1 MWMEE
6 SIGERI
12 NLERVGQAAATGAT
26 IVATACPFCSVM
38 LDDGSKSTGAAQ
50 PLEVVDLAL
59 LLERSL
65 GGHAG
70 TGGVD
75 VATYGRAE
83 PPAGGEA

>member
-12 NLERVGQAAATGAT
+12 NLERVSQAAATGAS

-38 LDDGSKSTGAAQ
+38 LDDGSKSVGGAE
-50 PLEVVDLAL
+50 PLEVIDLAL

-65 GGHAG
+65 GDNPRPK
-70 TGGVD
+70 GVD
-75 VATYGRAE
+75 VATYGRVE
-83 PPAGGEA
+83 PSAGGES

>member
-38 LDDGSKSTGAAQ
+38 LDDGSKSVDAAR

-65 GGHAG
+65 GDHPRA
-70 TGGVD
+70 GGVD

-83 PPAGGEA
+83 PPAGGDS